1 MTQRIDLATTVP
13 AIYSAMLGLEK
24 AARESGIDPHLY
36 KLVKIRASQLNGCAF
51 CLDMHTRE
59 ARKTGESQR
68 RLDVLSAWREAP
80 ALFTDTERA
89 ALALAEKVTLIADE
103 GVPDPVWD
111 EAVAALGEEGVAQV
125 IMAMVAISGWNRI
138 AVATHQDLPPAA

>member
-1 MTQRIDLATTVP
+1 MTQRLDMSTVVP
-13 AIYSAMLGLEK
+13 KIYAAMLGLEK
-24 AARESGIDPHLY
+24 AASGSGFDPQLY
-36 KLVKIRASQLNGCAF
+36 KLVKIRASQLNGCAY

-59 ARKTGESQR
+59 ARMGEESQR
-68 RLDVLSAWREAP
+68 RLDVLAAWREAP

-125 IMAMVAISGWNRI
+125 IMAIVAISGWNRM
-138 AVATHQDLPPAA
+138 AVATHQDLPADA